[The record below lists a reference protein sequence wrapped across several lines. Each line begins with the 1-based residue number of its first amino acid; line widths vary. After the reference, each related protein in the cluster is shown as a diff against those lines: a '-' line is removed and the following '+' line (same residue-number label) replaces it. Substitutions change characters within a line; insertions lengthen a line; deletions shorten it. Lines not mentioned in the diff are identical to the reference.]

1 MSENKISIEEFKNA
15 VAQDFA
21 PEVEVNWRGITLHI
35 KRCLSLETMM
45 TFVSDVVASCFAA
58 DTNEYLPEIKDF
70 STRCSIL
77 ECYAGFELPK
87 NLAEKYDLIYSSDI
101 ISFVVQHVESGQFN
115 AMLAA
120 IDTKIEH
127 QAQNNIEA
135 LNKQMN
141 EVVSGLSAL
150 ERNLSGIFGGIDN
163 DTISKVAG
171 AIANGSFDENKL
183 VEAFQKTKRN
193 ANNVVQMPKTGK

>member
-21 PEVEVNWRGITLHI
+21 PEVEANWRGITLHI

-87 NLAEKYDLIYSSDI
+87 NLAEKYDLVYSSDI
-101 ISFVVQHVESGQFN
+101 VSFVVQYVESGQFN
-115 AMLAA
+115 SMLAA
-120 IDTKIEH
+120 IDRKIEH

-141 EVVSGLSAL
+141 EVISGLSAL

-183 VEAFQKTKRN
+183 VEAFQKTKHN
-193 ANNVVQMPKTGK
+193 SNNVVQMPKTGK

>member
-21 PEVEVNWRGITLHI
+21 SEVDVNWRGITLHI

-77 ECYAGFELPK
+77 ECYAGIELPK

-115 AMLAA
+115 TMLAA

-193 ANNVVQMPKTGK
+193 ANNVVQMSKTGK